1 MGALTALVVVASQQ
15 YRRCCIP
22 SLRKIR
28 SWHAGQYRSQLD
40 GHIEIDNS
48 SYDRE
53 YVLPIARPPSNIG
66 EARGLKWILDSSI
79 ESVTF
84 P

>member
-1 MGALTALVVVASQQ
+1 MEQGRLTEARARMGALTALVVVASQQ

-48 SYDRE
+48 
-53 YVLPIARPPSNIG
+53 P
-66 EARGLKWILDSSI
+66 
-79 ESVTF
+79 
-84 P
+84 